1 VCASGMT
8 RFNATPNAGG
18 RITRMLSAR
27 IRASGIDLA
36 PLLSKAGLTV
46 EQIDNPGARLKVQN
60 QIRFL
65 ELAADS
71 LQDDLLG
78 FHLARDFD
86 LREIGLL
93 YYVLASSKTL
103 SDAIHNAERYSR
115 ISNEGISLQFSG
127 KGETAIAL
135 SYVGVERRA
144 DRHQI
149 EFWLTSMVRLCRQL
163 TNRRLIPSRVRV
175 VHRRSMTPDE
185 LKSFLGCGI
194 EYGCDVDDVAFSESA
209 KLLPIVSADRYLN
222 ELLTAYCGE
231 VLEHRGQN
239 PGGLRSNLENEIA
252 QLLPHGDVR
261 AEDIARRMGMSHRT
275 LARRLSAERWS
286 FAGILDELKA
296 DLAKRY
302 LRDDD
307 LPISNIAWLLGY
319 REGSAFT
326 HAFKRWTGVTPRQF
340 RAERKA
346 G

>member
-1 VCASGMT
+1 
-8 RFNATPNAGG
+8 
-18 RITRMLSAR
+18 MLSAR

-46 EQIDNPGARLKVQN
+46 EQIENPGARLKVQN

-65 ELAADS
+65 ELAADF

-93 YYVLASSKTL
+93 YYVLASSETL
-103 SDAIHNAERYSR
+103 SDAIHKAERYSR
-115 ISNEGISLQFSG
+115 ISNEGISLRFSG
-127 KGETAIAL
+127 KRETAIAL

-149 EFWLTSMVRLCRQL
+149 EFWLTSIVRLCRQL

-185 LKSFLGCGI
+185 LKSFLGCAI
-194 EYGCDVDDVAFSESA
+194 EFGCDVDDVGFSESA

-222 ELLTAYCGE
+222 KFLTAHCEE

-239 PGGLRSNLENEIA
+239 PGGLRSNW
-252 QLLPHGDVR
+252 
-261 AEDIARRMGMSHRT
+261 RMRSRSCFPMVICGLRT
-275 LARRLSAERWS
+275 SP
-286 FAGILDELKA
+286 AGWA
-296 DLAKRY
+296 
-302 LRDDD
+302 
-307 LPISNIAWLLGY
+307 
-319 REGSAFT
+319 
-326 HAFKRWTGVTPRQF
+326 
-340 RAERKA
+340 
-346 G
+346 